1 MTYETLPDEELAK
14 RAQSNDSAAVNELLH
29 RHKSLVNKAV
39 RRFFL
44 PSGDTDDL
52 VRLAISSDKKSGALH
67 KLATNEIKAEAQ
79 ADKIEKLLPCLFE
92 EEVAVYKRARNAH
105 YSSSAKNASIGDY
118 KKASGFEA
126 LLGYLYLTG
135 KHDRLN
141 ELLSIE

>member
-1 MTYETLPDEELAK
+1 MWYNRSYARYHSFSYDD
-14 RAQSNDSAAVNELLH
+14 N
-29 RHKSLVNKAV
+29 HKSRSGRDESACSRFRRRLRTTTV
-39 RRFFL
+39 RQNAACHF
-44 PSGDTDDL
+44 
-52 VRLAISSDKKSGALH
+52 VRQKSGALH
-67 KLATNEIKAEAQ
+67 KLATKEIKAEAQ
-79 ADKIEKLLPCLFE
+79 ADKIEKLLPCLSE